1 MATRV
6 SKYIKASNI
15 HVDKF
20 DIDKVTK
27 DNVVDYI
34 LKLTR
39 HDVSR
44 SLFMKLFGSFNGETM
59 IHQYDTF
66 TVPAGAFSFDN
77 GTPDKPKIV
86 SNTKAFDTT
95 FGIWIFNVFF
105 LRDLGFS
112 KLFGGYMNK
121 EINSKAYNN
130 INQTLVYGLLE
141 DKIQVANYKIFI
153 NYSQF
158 IMPFESILC
167 PSHTE
172 KILACSKEIDKLKKK
187 LLEENKE
194 EIAKG
199 NPDVAAKIEKQLI
212 DFAVEY
218 LKDDPSI
225 DVFLSGAGGSLG
237 NNFKNM
243 YIMRGAIKDPDP
255 NAAQKF
261 SIATSNFIDGIQADE
276 YALFAKSLTTGPYAR
291 AKKTQIGGYWE
302 KLLETAFGPIQ
313 LAGVGTDCKTSEYIE
328 VTLTNKNKNEF
339 MYSYIIKS
347 NGKLEELTSDNYDN
361 YIGKTVKVR
370 FAQFCKYIGKGKICN
385 CCAGNFFYRRGNKN
399 MGLAMAILSSKIK
412 VANLKTFH
420 NSVISMA
427 EIDPMKAFG
436 FK

>member
-1 MATRV
+1 MAARV

-15 HVDKF
+15 QVDKF

-39 HDVSR
+39 TDVSR
-44 SLFMKLFGSFNGETM
+44 TLFMKLFGSFDGKTL

-66 TVPAGAFSFDN
+66 TVPVGGFSFDN
-77 GTPDKPKIV
+77 GTKVV

-112 KLFGGYMNK
+112 KLFGGYINK

-141 DKIQVANYKIFI
+141 DKIDVEMYKVFI

-172 KILACSKEIDKLKKK
+172 KILECSKEIEKLKIK
-187 LLEENKE
+187 LLKENEE
-194 EIAKG
+194 EINKG
-199 NPDVAAKIEKQLI
+199 NPDVAEKIEKELI
-212 DFAVEY
+212 KYAIEY
-218 LKDDPSI
+218 LGDDPSV
-225 DVFLSGAGGSLG
+225 DVFLSGAGGTLD

-243 YIMRGAIKDPDP
+243 YIMRGAIKNPDP
-255 NAAQKF
+255 NASKKF
-261 SIATSNFIDGIQADE
+261 DIASSNFIDGIASNE
-276 YALFAKSLTTGPYAR
+276 YSLLAKSLTAGAYGR
-291 AKKTQIGGYWE
+291 NKKTQISGYWE
-302 KLLETAFGPIQ
+302 KLLETAYGPMQ
-313 LAGVGTDCKTSEYIE
+313 LAGEGTDCKTNEYIE
-328 VTLTNKNKNEF
+328 VTLTAENKNEF
-339 MYSYIIKS
+339 MYSYVIKS
-347 NGKLEELTSDNYDN
+347 NGTLEELTSDTYDK
-361 YIGKTVKVR
+361 YIGKTVKIR
-370 FAQFCKYIGKGKICN
+370 FAQFCKFLGKGKICN

-412 VANLKTFH
+412 NANLKAFH
-420 NSVISMA
+420 KSVIQMA

-436 FK
+436 LK